1 MSSAS
6 DEYKEIITGSNAGG
20 YVVSADESVMVFN
33 DGDTQFLVFD
43 ITWEGDKP
51 VMALRYTIKH
61 GISAIRQMNWDYAG
75 NIICSGDAG
84 IHIVSLPKDVNVTTV
99 PAKKALTV
107 VVGQEGTA
115 VENIQTEAKLD
126 LNAPMYDVL
135 GRIVDKNYRGI
146 VLQNGQAF
154 LLQ

>member
-1 MSSAS
+1 
-6 DEYKEIITGSNAGG
+6 
-20 YVVSADESVMVFN
+20 
-33 DGDTQFLVFD
+33 
-43 ITWEGDKP
+43 
-51 VMALRYTIKH
+51 
-61 GISAIRQMNWDYAG
+61 MNWDYAG

-84 IHIVSLPKDVNVTTV
+84 IHIVSLPKEENVTVV

-107 VVGQEGTA
+107 VVGDGTA
-115 VENIQTEAKLD
+115 IENIQTEAKLN

-135 GRIVDKNYRGI
+135 GRQVDKNYRGI